1 MPAALVQAG
10 LIAAKD
16 TRIFFK
22 DRFAVVFAF
31 IFPLMFVLGFTLA
44 LGGVSPEDDR
54 LVLAV
59 ATLEDEGISLEVIE
73 GLTRSTSAGIRA
85 LDYDVAMRQVE
96 DEELAGFLA
105 FPEDFTGKI
114 IAGEP
119 VALEVVVHDGN
130 PESEAALRGLG
141 VSLAGRMANA
151 RTVMRAVFELTAA
164 QGRGVPD
171 VDLESLVAADELL
184 GFEVERVGGPPAFNA
199 GNFTVPGYL
208 TMFVFFA
215 AAMSAELIARERQT
229 HTLERLRSNGARR
242 GAVILGKYLGSVY
255 KGGMQL
261 AVLWTVGI
269 LGFGIDLGAS
279 PTAVIVI
286 SALMVLASAGFGV
299 MLASMV
305 RTVGSASS
313 AGVLASLILAPIGG
327 CWWPLFIVP
336 EWMRALAKLTPH
348 GWANTGFNKLMLFG
362 AGFEDVLVEMAAL
375 VVFGVAFVIVA
386 LWRFQLAEAR

>member
-1 MPAALVQAG
+1 MPIVLVQAG

-16 TRIFFK
+16 TKIFFK

-44 LGGVSPEDDR
+44 LGGVGPEDDR
-54 LVLAV
+54 LVLTV
-59 ATLEDEGISLEVIE
+59 ATLEDEGLSLRIVE
-73 GLTRSTSAGIRA
+73 GLTQSMSTGIQA
-85 LDYDVAMRQVE
+85 LEYDEALRRVE
-96 DEELAGFLA
+96 DEALSGFLA
-105 FPEDFTGKI
+105 FPADFTAKVV
-114 IAGEP
+114 AGEP
-119 VALEVVVHDGN
+119 VALEVVVHEGN
-130 PESEAALRGLG
+130 PASEAALHGLG
-141 VSLAGRMANA
+141 ASLAGRMANA
-151 RTVMRAVFELTAA
+151 QTAIRAVFELTAT

-171 VDLESLVAADELL
+171 VDVESLVAADEMLS
-184 GFEVERVGGPPAFNA
+184 FEAERVGDPAAFSA

-215 AAMSAELIARERQT
+215 AAMSAELIAKERQT
-229 HTLERLRSNGARR
+229 QTLERLRSNGARR
-242 GAVILGKYLGSVY
+242 GAIIIGKYLGTVY

-261 AVLWTVGI
+261 AVLWIVGI
-269 LGFGIDLGAS
+269 LGFGIDLGDS
-279 PTAVIVI
+279 PTAVILI

-305 RTVGSASS
+305 TTVRSAGS

-375 VVFGVAFVIVA
+375 ALFGVAFVIVA